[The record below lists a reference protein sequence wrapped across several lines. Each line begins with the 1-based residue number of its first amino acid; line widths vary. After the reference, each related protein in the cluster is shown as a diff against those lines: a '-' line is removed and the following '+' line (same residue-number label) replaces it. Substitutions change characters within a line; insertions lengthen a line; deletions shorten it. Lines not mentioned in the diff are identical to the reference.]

1 MRFRSPASK
10 KWLEKSLRGFLG
22 KASIRRFILNRRRYN
37 KAVGG
42 ITKPQG
48 VYKQQKVSS
57 IGKLDTVTTGFISSR
72 RIYYISD
79 DLIYFRQFKRTL
91 ESFFRVSQSLL
102 HTFSPTGA
110 FLCKKRNPQGAT
122 ECPLGKKNTKSFERF
137 LRKLFQKFS

>member
-1 MRFRSPASK
+1 MCFFRSPASK

-37 KAVGG
+37 KAVGC

-48 VYKQQKVSS
+48 N
-57 IGKLDTVTTGFISSR
+57 IGNRGKSGYIITD
-72 RIYYISD
+72 RIYYIFD
-79 DLIYFRQFKRTL
+79 DLIYFRQFKEFLR
-91 ESFFRVSQSLL
+91 SFFRVSQSLL

-122 ECPLGKKNTKSFERF
+122 ECPLGKKNTKSFEGF
-137 LRKLFQKFS
+137 LRELFQKFP